1 MKFQEKRRN
10 KKTNI
15 EGRSCI
21 YIIPSLSSPTPCA
34 MPDDS
39 KQKIKFVVSFTTS
52 PTRIGKCGP
61 MIHSILDQT
70 RKPDLFLLNIPE
82 VFSRTGETYQVPK
95 YIRKSLT
102 VNRIE
107 TDYGP
112 ATKILPT
119 VAYLKDSAN
128 ATAHK
133 LDLDPT
139 KTRIIYLDDDIAYP
153 LKMIETYEKM
163 IAPTDDNVWTATGF
177 DFVNLKLNGKRAHK
191 DTATIAEG
199 YGSVCVSLKT
209 FGDDFMEYM
218 TRYTAVDNQ
227 ICRLSDDV
235 ILSNY
240 YHKQRVGITI
250 LNVPGLLSIHDMWR
264 NQNILEYG
272 NESDALHLG
281 AGGTS
286 DNNVDR
292 YKRVITTLNKAK
304 ERHFKLA
311 FITEEDKTI
320 LYK

>member
-1 MKFQEKRRN
+1 M
-10 KKTNI
+10 
-15 EGRSCI
+15 
-21 YIIPSLSSPTPCA
+21 
-34 MPDDS
+34 
-39 KQKIKFVVSFTTS
+39 KFVVSFTTS

-82 VFSRTGETYQVPK
+82 EFARTGETYNVPK

-102 VNRIE
+102 VNRVT

-119 VAYLKDSAN
+119 VVYLKA
-128 ATAHK
+128 AEQTQTHAF
-133 LDLDPT
+133 DPT
-139 KTRIIYLDDDIAYP
+139 NTRIIYLDDDIAYP
-153 LKMIETYEKM
+153 PKMIESYEKM
-163 IAPTDDNVWTATGF
+163 IAPGDNNVWTATGF
-177 DFVNLKLNGKRAHK
+177 DFVNLNLSGKRAHN

-199 YGSVCVSLKT
+199 YGSVCVPLKT
-209 FGDDFMEYM
+209 FGDDFTEYM
-218 TRYTAVDNQ
+218 TRYTAIDNQ

-250 LNVPGLLSIHDMWR
+250 VNVPGFLSIHDMWR
-264 NQNILEYG
+264 NKNILDYG
-272 NESDALHLG
+272 NEGDALHLG

-292 YKRVITTLNKAK
+292 YKRVITALNKAK
-304 ERHFKLA
+304 DRYFKLA
-311 FITEEDKTI
+311 FITASTETI
-320 LYK
+320 IYR